1 MCTLTAKDSKS
12 RHKVYKTE
20 QDASLIPTIAVSL
33 WLGWMAGLTYSVIF
47 AATLA
52 SAFQR
57 NLIISIFVISLVLPP
72 AFPGKLGERIGCWIM
87 KNAEKYFGL
96 KVTIENEDAFHK
108 LNKEGK
114 AVIFATEPHDLLPYA
129 VFVFNSCLG
138 YLPGQIGKTMKV
150 LMTGAI
156 FNLPIMKHVYTWVGG
171 RSVDKKTFRSRLAN
185 NLSLAFVPGGVQE
198 VVLIDPQNQNDL
210 VLYLQNR
217 KGFIKL
223 ALEKGTPIVPTFIF
237 NLDGSYGYVMPR
249 GMLVNRI
256 ARKIGFLPLFF
267 WGRFYIPFGIPN
279 PVNISVVFGEP
290 FDVPCEADNISHENV
305 EKYHKIFLQKLE
317 ELFERHKH
325 AEGYGHRKLKIL

>member
-1 MCTLTAKDSKS
+1 
-12 RHKVYKTE
+12 
-20 QDASLIPTIAVSL
+20 
-33 WLGWMAGLTYSVIF
+33 
-47 AATLA
+47 
-52 SAFQR
+52 
-57 NLIISIFVISLVLPP
+57 
-72 AFPGKLGERIGCWIM
+72 M

-290 FDVPCEADNISHENV
+290 FDVPCEGDNISHENV